1 MASRGILFIISGPAG
16 SGKGTVVKALR
27 SLMPSLALSVSAT
40 TRQPRPGEAEGV
52 SYYFKSRSV
61 FEKMI
66 ADGEILEHTEYMGNY
81 YGTLS
86 SEVRRC
92 LDEGLDLVLEIE
104 VEGAGQIKKLYPD
117 SVAVMLI
124 PPDSCTLEARLRGR
138 GTETEEVIVGRLARA
153 REELS
158 MASSYDY
165 IVVNGDGAPEEC
177 AEKIRAIITAEKCR
191 TARMSDTV
199 SAFFE

>member
-138 GTETEEVIVGRLARA
+138 GTETEEVIVGRLARGA
-153 REELS
+153 RGAFHGFVLRLYRSERRRRAGGVRGEDTR
-158 MASSYDY
+158 DY
-165 IVVNGDGAPEEC
+165 HRGKMPHRKNVGHGV
-177 AEKIRAIITAEKCR
+177 R
-191 TARMSDTV
+191 V
-199 SAFFE
+199 L

>member
-1 MASRGILFIISGPAG
+1 M
-16 SGKGTVVKALR
+16 
-27 SLMPSLALSVSAT
+27 
-40 TRQPRPGEAEGV
+40 
-52 SYYFKSRSV
+52 
-61 FEKMI
+61 
-66 ADGEILEHTEYMGNY
+66 
-81 YGTLS
+81 
-86 SEVRRC
+86 
-92 LDEGLDLVLEIE
+92 
-104 VEGAGQIKKLYPD
+104 EGAGKIKKLYPD

-124 PPDSCTLEARLRGR
+124 PPDACTLEARLRGR

-199 SAFFE
+199 SAFFD